1 MERFE
6 FNIRKSERVSKAI
19 ISEIPNISF
28 AQTQKLFRN
37 KDVILNGAR
46 LNKDCV
52 ANVGDKV
59 VVFANVSKKLTLESV
74 YEDENILVVFKPH
87 KMEVTKKDKSKNSSI
102 TVEDIT
108 GFTACHRLDRNT
120 EGLVVLAKNS
130 RVKNELLS
138 AFKNRQVNK
147 YYKALAFGIFEKES
161 EELRA
166 YLTKDEANSIVKV
179 NRISGDEI
187 ITKYQVVKQLDNFA
201 LIDVEL
207 ITGKTHQIRAH
218 LDFIGHSIVGD
229 EKYCAKQNR
238 KLSEFYF
245 KEFGGYAL
253 TCYKLVFNFKKGNL
267 LSYLDGKEVLCKPTW
282 KV

>member
-6 FNIRKSERVSKAI
+6 FTIRKNERVSKAI

-37 KDVILNGAR
+37 KDVILNGVR

-52 ANVGDKV
+52 ANVGDKI
-59 VVFANVSKKLTLESV
+59 VVFANIGKKLTLESV
-74 YEDENILVVFKPH
+74 YEDENILIVFKPH

-102 TVEDIT
+102 TVEDVT

-120 EGLVVLAKNS
+120 EGLVLLAKNS
-130 RVKNELLS
+130 RVKSELLA

-147 YYKALAFGIFEKES
+147 FYRALAFGVFEKES

-166 YLTKDEANSIVKV
+166 FLTKDEKNSIVKI
-179 NRISGDEI
+179 NRTSGDEI
-187 ITKYQVVKQLDNFA
+187 ITKYQVVQQLDDYA

-253 TCYKLVFNFKKGNL
+253 TCCKLVFNFKKTSQ
-267 LSYLDGKEVLCKPTW
+267 LSYLNKKEIICKPTW